1 MRWGCLGGSCKDV
14 CCPATWAALKERG
27 KIQTNL
33 SGEEEASN
41 MARQGATNHFK
52 LNEEM
57 GGDDSRRHVLPN
69 QWGQKP
75 PRLRRASSFFCHTC
89 LCSLGRQSW
98 NLQITIKSNQFQSER
113 CRQGFQSELG
123 LKGSHETQCIMPLF
137 LEDVAFFKKSPAKEF
152 CYGAKDLA
160 IRSGRGSVGLWVP
173 LGAEATKTMSGVELT
188 MMHTPFILDQTLSVF

>member
-1 MRWGCLGGSCKDV
+1 
-14 CCPATWAALKERG
+14 
-27 KIQTNL
+27 
-33 SGEEEASN
+33 
-41 MARQGATNHFK
+41 MARQGTTNRFK

-69 QWGQKP
+69 QWRQKP
-75 PRLRRASSFFCHTC
+75 PRLRRVSSFFCHTC

-98 NLQITIKSNQFQSER
+98 NLQITIKSNQFQAER

-123 LKGSHETQCIMPLF
+123 LKGTHETQCIMPLF
-137 LEDVAFFKKSPAKEF
+137 LEDVALFKKSPAKEF

-188 MMHTPFILDQTLSVF
+188 MMHTPFILDQTLSIF